1 MCDALQVS
9 KSGYYD
15 WHERAP
21 SARSVA
27 NAKLLDQIKAAHTM
41 SDATYGMPRIRA
53 ELADAG
59 IVASRKRIAALMRI
73 NGITGVSRRRGYCI
87 TTVRNPKE
95 RPAPDL
101 VKRQFVATDINQ
113 LWVADM
119 TYIPTWQGFLYLAV
133 VTDVYSRKVVG
144 WAFGARQTA
153 DLVVSALNMAL
164 FTRKPESVIHHSD
177 QGSQYTSVIFG
188 KRCEEMKVRPSM
200 GSVGD
205 AYDNAMAES
214 FFATLECELID
225 RHSWKTHTEARLAI
239 FTWIEAWYN
248 PKRRHSGLGQMS
260 PMNFERKHA
269 LEQQHKDKP
278 PAAPATEQQHG
289 LPTGCCAPVH
299 NPSLAK
305 LKVPPGYAQAS
316 PVDKPA
322 PECATASNCRE
333 STIANL
339 VENNPEVKN
348 L

>member
-1 MCDALQVS
+1 LIAANQAALPVATMCSTLQVS
-9 KSGYYD
+9 KSGFYD

-21 SARSVA
+21 SKRSTA
-27 NAKLLDQIKAAHTM
+27 NITLLNQIKEIHAM
-41 SDATYGMPRIRA
+41 SDETYGMPRIRA
-53 ELADAG
+53 ELLDAG
-59 IVASRKRIAALMRI
+59 AVASRKRIAALMRV
-73 NGITGVSRRRGYCI
+73 NGIAGVSRRRGYCI
-87 TTVRNPKE
+87 TTIRNPKD

-119 TYIPTWQGFLYLAV
+119 TYLPTWQGFLYLAV

-144 WAFGARQTA
+144 WAFGSRQTA

-164 FTRKPESVIHHSD
+164 FTRKSESVIHHSD

-188 KRCEEMKVRPSM
+188 KRCAEMGVRPSM

-225 RHSWKTHTEARLAI
+225 RRSWKTHTEARLEI

-269 LEQQHKDKP
+269 LQQQHKDKP
-278 PAAPATEQQHG
+278 PAAPATEQEHG
-289 LPTGCCAPVH
+289 LPTGCCAPV
-299 NPSLAK
+299 
-305 LKVPPGYAQAS
+305 
-316 PVDKPA
+316 DKPA
-322 PECATASNCRE
+322 PVRETASNYRE
-333 STIANL
+333 STIAHL
-339 VENNPEVKN
+339 VENTHEVKN